1 MPTRDT
7 RLAIGRECQNLPD
20 AAGMFIL
27 LKSICAEGLTCRHE
41 TECRHAT
48 RVRSSQFYMLLIL
61 RHISHNIYRIS
72 YRNILYHN
80 TVQYSTV
87 QYSTV
92 QYSTV
97 QYDVKN
103 VTEGRE
109 GREGKGRRVLGY
121 IAYIAQLNPC

>member
-1 MPTRDT
+1 
-7 RLAIGRECQNLPD
+7 
-20 AAGMFIL
+20 
-27 LKSICAEGLTCRHE
+27 
-41 TECRHAT
+41 
-48 RVRSSQFYMLLIL
+48 MLLIL
-61 RHISHNIYRIS
+61 RHISHNIYRIL

-109 GREGKGRRVLGY
+109 EGKGRRGPGSVFTIKSLLDRDFY
-121 IAYIAQLNPC
+121 NILLSHT